1 MAFEPLASE
10 LLMASQG
17 LVPWASKFCL
27 FGSSVMYL
35 YGLRE
40 DIGDVDI
47 FVAEPLWH
55 RLKARGWEVQVPR
68 KEDPP
73 ILEILLEDMPPVHA
87 FYDWKKRGMQIDI
100 QGLLNTDLRVEGWP
114 VQSLESL
121 RAWKASIAHHDTR
134 PNDYDDI
141 EKIDEFLRV
150 GSPTA

>member
-1 MAFEPLASE
+1 MAFEPLAAE
-10 LLMASQG
+10 LLIASQG
-17 LVPWASKFCL
+17 LVPWASRYAL

-40 DIGDVDI
+40 EIGDVDI

-55 RLKARGWEVQVPR
+55 RLEARGWERQTPR
-68 KEDPP
+68 EEDPP
-73 ILEILLEDMPPVHA
+73 LLEGCLEGMPPVHA

-100 QGLLNTDLRVEGWP
+100 AALLNTDLRVEGWP

-121 RAWKASIAHHDTR
+121 RDWKASIAHHDTR

-141 EKIDEFLRV
+141 EKIDSFLRS
-150 GSPTA
+150 GTAA